1 MAAEIIEEIEELC
14 QMKHSVMQFF
24 FVQNK
29 KRLLEKFPSKVEK
42 KIFQLFD
49 FRCFKNGNTL
59 YLNAFISHDKPIC
72 FVLKTPIKLTE

>member
-1 MAAEIIEEIEELC
+1 VAAEIIEEIEELC

-42 KIFQLFD
+42 KISCLEH
-49 FRCFKNGNTL
+49 T
-59 YLNAFISHDKPIC
+59 
-72 FVLKTPIKLTE
+72 

>member
-29 KRLLEKFPSKVEK
+29 KRLLEKFPLFPFFLKSREK
-42 KIFQLFD
+42 NLLSGAYLRNTSASIFLE
-49 FRCFKNGNTL
+49 G
-59 YLNAFISHDKPIC
+59 
-72 FVLKTPIKLTE
+72 